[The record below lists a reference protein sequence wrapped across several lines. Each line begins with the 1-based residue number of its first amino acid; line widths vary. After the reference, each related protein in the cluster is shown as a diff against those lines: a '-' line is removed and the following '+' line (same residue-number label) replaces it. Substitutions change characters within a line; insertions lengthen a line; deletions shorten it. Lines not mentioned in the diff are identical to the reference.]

1 VLEEYDPTKIQDEY
15 ARDIMQKALNLLEKA
30 FVQVDKLRE
39 ENQKLRD
46 ELALLKGEQPK
57 PRILP
62 NRSSKKDDPISSEKE
77 RNSWVK
83 KRPKAKRKATH
94 AKLTIHQQQ
103 KLTLDR
109 TTLPADAE
117 FKGYRRVIV
126 RDVIFGGFNTCFKK
140 ERYYS
145 PSTQQTYEAELPPGY
160 RGQFGPGLKALTYAL
175 YFAGNMSEDKIQ
187 ELFAQGGVALGIGSI
202 SAWLCLKGTERD
214 SPFYEEYQQVYQAG
228 IASSPWQHLDT
239 TITRVEGNNYN
250 CHILTNPLYNFYCTL
265 PQRDRLSALQALRGG
280 ATRVFRL
287 DKNAAELSRLMGLSK
302 HW

>member
-1 VLEEYDPTKIQDEY
+1 MLEEYDPTKIQDEY

-77 RNSWVK
+77 RNSRVK

-109 TTLPADAE
+109 TRLPADAE

-126 RDVIFGGFNTCFKK
+126 WDVISTPASKK
-140 ERYYS
+140 S
-145 PSTQQTYEAELPPGY
+145 GITPLLPNKLMRLNY
-160 RGQFGPGLKALTYAL
+160 H
-175 YFAGNMSEDKIQ
+175 
-187 ELFAQGGVALGIGSI
+187 
-202 SAWLCLKGTERD
+202 
-214 SPFYEEYQQVYQAG
+214 QVTAVN
-228 IASSPWQHLDT
+228 LD
-239 TITRVEGNNYN
+239 
-250 CHILTNPLYNFYCTL
+250 P
-265 PQRDRLSALQALRGG
+265 A
-280 ATRVFRL
+280 
-287 DKNAAELSRLMGLSK
+287 
-302 HW
+302 